1 MIFLCY
7 KSKILGDTMEK
18 KEIKKLLDSNNEILN
33 NLWRSL

>member
-18 KEIKKLLDSNNEILN
+18 KEMKKLLDSNNEILT

>member
-7 KSKILGDTMEK
+7 KSTNLGDTMEK
-18 KEIKKLLDSNNEILN
+18 RELKKLLDNDYTTIE